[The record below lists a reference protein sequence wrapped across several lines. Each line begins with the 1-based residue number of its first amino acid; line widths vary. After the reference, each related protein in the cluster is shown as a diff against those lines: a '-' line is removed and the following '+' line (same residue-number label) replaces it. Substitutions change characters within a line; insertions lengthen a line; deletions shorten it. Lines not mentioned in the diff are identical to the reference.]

1 MSVLGEGVGSEEV
14 ELMGLLYGEGIN
26 YHVPLRALVSLNGV
40 DAYALKGL
48 YPGFFYFFPYHRYLV
63 AIRHYHAHGLVGVEP
78 LSVEAIH
85 TL

>member
-40 DAYALKGL
+40 DAYACLL
-48 YPGFFYFFPYHRYLV
+48 YTSPSPRD
-63 AIRHYHAHGLVGVEP
+63 
-78 LSVEAIH
+78 
-85 TL
+85 